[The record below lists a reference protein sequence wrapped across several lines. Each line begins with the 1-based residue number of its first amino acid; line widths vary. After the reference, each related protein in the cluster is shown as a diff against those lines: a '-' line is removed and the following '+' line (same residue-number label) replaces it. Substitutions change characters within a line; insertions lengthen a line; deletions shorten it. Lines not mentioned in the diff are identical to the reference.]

1 MKGGMLGRFA
11 AGGAM
16 AMWLLQSVPLA
27 AAQPAQSQALA
38 QLAAE
43 VQAAE
48 DLSAI
53 KRLQRSYGFFVDKG
67 MWADVAE
74 YFTDDAVANYPA
86 GTFIGKESIREHL
99 YRNVGGVPMGQVGL
113 GDGRLYNHFS
123 IQPVVHLNPDGQ
135 TASGRW
141 RVIAMFGSLG
151 GSATWA
157 EGIYEMRY
165 AKVGGSWKIAQLDY
179 YSGFGAPYASGWV
192 APQAAGAGAASPSGQ
207 AVAATPPARPRRQL
221 AHAADRERDVAC
233 EGFPAAC
240 IAPFHYSNPGSKPTP
255 VWTAA
260 AAAAP
265 RGDARQQ
272 AGLLLA
278 RAQRLA
284 DEQAVE
290 NLQRVYGYY
299 LDRAYWDQ
307 LADLF
312 ADNATIEY
320 AQQGVYVGKRRIR
333 EYFGQRGPHG
343 LVPGWMND
351 HIQLQTVVTV
361 SADGRQAWARS
372 REWSMTGHYD
382 KDGQWSEGIYENR
395 YVKQDGV
402 WKIQSLHYY
411 PTFITD
417 YAQGWGKDAK
427 AASSL
432 LPGLPPDLPP
442 TSRYEIYPKAHVPP
456 YHYANPVTGKAIQY
470 PAPQAGGPTPQ
481 QARAAL
487 ARVGKLEPIAVRD
500 AEAAAG
506 EAATLVARVKSVHE
520 IENLES
526 AYGYYLDKNL
536 WTDLADLF
544 DPQQGSI
551 ELAHRGVYRGA
562 KVREFLVKVFGRGQE
577 GPVAGRLG
585 NHIQMQPVITLS
597 ADGNSAKIRQRMLQ
611 QMSQGGRASLGG
623 AIYENEAVRGADGV
637 WRFGKVNAWNTF
649 SAGYEGGWAKGA
661 TRGMPGPNADIVAP
675 DSPPTREIAM
685 FPVVY
690 EIPYHYANPVTGRT
704 ELPPLVAMAQQLK
717 DYPMPP
723 PAAPRSNAPAGMP
736 ADVAAKLRE
745 VGAKIDPGA
754 AALYAPLH
762 AQLKHD
768 GVEVR
773 RDLAYGPHERHR
785 ADVYLPREAGRN
797 RPLLVFVHGGGFAR
811 GAKSTPGSFSYDNI
825 GYWAAEHGLVG
836 VTINYRLA
844 PQFQYPAGA
853 EDVARVVDWLRKQAR
868 QLGAD
873 PRRIFLWGHSAGG
886 AHVADYLVRTRNA
899 PVAGAI
905 LMSGIYQLGDTVS
918 VWKDYYGEDVS
929 KYPERTSLPKLIEA
943 RLPMLAV
950 WAELDPPNFVPDTEQ
965 LVAGRQARGT
975 PVVPLKLPNHSHLS
989 ESYAVGT
996 ADESLTGPLLQF
1008 IQSTR

>member
-11 AGGAM
+11 AGSAM
-16 AMWLLQSVPLA
+16 ALLCLCQAPQA
-27 AAQPAQSQALA
+27 GAAQPVPEQPLA

-48 DLSAI
+48 DVSAI
-53 KRLQRSYGFFVDKG
+53 KRLQRTYGFFVDKG
-67 MWADVAE
+67 MWTDLAE

-86 GTFIGKESIREHL
+86 GTFIGKQSIREHL
-99 YRNVGGVPMGQVGL
+99 YRNVGGVPLGQVGL
-113 GDGRLYNHFS
+113 GDKRVYNHFS
-123 IQPVVHLNPDGQ
+123 IQPVVHLDPGGR

-141 RVIAMFGSLG
+141 RVIAMFGTFG
-151 GSATWA
+151 GGATWA

-165 AKVGGSWKIAQLDY
+165 AKVGSAWKIARLDY
-179 YSGFGAPYASGWV
+179 YSGFGAPYDTGWV
-192 APQAAGAGAASPSGQ
+192 APQ
-207 AVAATPPARPRRQL
+207 VAATRPRRQL

-240 IAPFHYSNPGSKPTP
+240 IAPFHYGNPGTRPTP
-255 VWTAA
+255 AWTASA
-260 AAAAP
+260 VAP
-265 RGDARQQ
+265 LRGDARQQ

-312 ADNATIEY
+312 ADNATVEY
-320 AQQGVYVGKRRIR
+320 AQQGVYVGKKRIR
-333 EYFGQRGPHG
+333 DYFGQLGPHG

-372 REWSMTGHYD
+372 REWSMTGHYN
-382 KDGQWSEGIYENR
+382 KDGQWSEGLYENR

-402 WKIQSLHYY
+402 WKIAALHYY

-417 YAQGWGKDAK
+417 YAQGWGKDAQPAPGTL
-427 AASSL
+427 AA
-432 LPGLPPDLPP
+432 LPPDLPP

-456 YHYANPVTGKAIQY
+456 YHYTNPVTGKPVTY
-470 PAPQAGGPTPQ
+470 PAMTAGGPTPQ
-481 QARAAL
+481 QAQAAL
-487 ARVGKLEPIAVRD
+487 ARVGKLAPAAARD
-500 AEAAAG
+500 AAAAARD
-506 EAATLVARVKSVHE
+506 AATLVARVKSVHE

-551 ELAHRGVYRGA
+551 ELAHRGVYRGP
-562 KVREFLVKVFGRGQE
+562 KVRDFLVKVFGRGEE

-585 NHIQMQPVITLS
+585 NHIQMQPVVTLA

-623 AIYENEAVRGADGV
+623 AVYENEAVRGSDGV
-637 WRFGKVNAWNTF
+637 WRFSKVNAWNTF
-649 SAGYEGGWAKGA
+649 SAGYEGGWARGA

-675 DSPPTREIAM
+675 DSPPTRQIAM

-717 DYPMPP
+717 DYPMPA
-723 PAAPRSNAPAGMP
+723 PAAPPRSNAPAGMP
-736 ADVAAKLRE
+736 ADVAAKIRE
-745 VGAKIDPGA
+745 AGAKIDPGVTPLYA
-754 AALYAPLH
+754 GLHAALR
-762 AQLKHD
+762 HD

-773 RDLAYGPHERHR
+773 RDQAYGPHERHR
-785 ADVYLPREAGRN
+785 ADVFMPREAGGAAGKG
-797 RPLLVFVHGGGFAR
+797 RPLLVFVHGGGFTR

-825 GYWAAEHGLVG
+825 GYWAAGHGVVG

-853 EDVARVVDWLRKQAR
+853 EDVGRVVDWLRKHAKEF
-868 QLGAD
+868 GAD
-873 PRRIFLWGHSAGG
+873 PKRIYLWGHSAGG
-886 AHVADYLVRTRNA
+886 AHVADYLVRNPRA
-899 PVAGAI
+899 PVAAAI
-905 LMSGIYQLGDTVS
+905 LMSGIYELGSTVS
-918 VWKDYYGEDVS
+918 IWKDYYGEDVAQ
-929 KYPERTSLPKLIEA
+929 YPARSSLPKLVELK
-943 RLPMLAV
+943 LPILAV
-950 WAELDPPNFVPDTEQ
+950 SAELDPPNFVPDTEK
-965 LVAGRQARGT
+965 LIAGRQARGT
-975 PVVPLKLPNHSHLS
+975 PVTPLKLPNHSHLS
-989 ESYAVGT
+989 ESYAIGT
-996 ADESLTGPLLQF
+996 ADESLSGPLLRF
-1008 IQSTR
+1008 IESTPR